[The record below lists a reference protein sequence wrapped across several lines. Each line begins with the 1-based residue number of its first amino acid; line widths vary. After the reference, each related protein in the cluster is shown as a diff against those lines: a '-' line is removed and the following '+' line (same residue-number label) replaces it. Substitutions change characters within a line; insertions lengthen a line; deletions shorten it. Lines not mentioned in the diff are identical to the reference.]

1 MKKSL
6 GSLLGLALIVCLAV
20 PNAMLAQD
28 AKPFVGTWEGAIDVM
43 GQHFD
48 IILEFALEGD
58 QLTGTVDVPAQ
69 GAEDLP
75 LTEFK
80 IEGKKIT
87 FMIDHPGVP
96 GEPTFSGELDAAG
109 TALSGTFSQGGA
121 EGTFEAKKK

>member
-1 MKKSL
+1 MKKSFIT
-6 GSLLGLALIVCLAV
+6 LLGMALIVCLAV

-28 AKPFVGTWEGAIDVM
+28 AKPFVGTWEGAIDVA
-43 GQHFD
+43 GQQFD

-58 QLTGTVDVPAQ
+58 QLTGNVDVPAQ
-69 GAEDLP
+69 GAEDIP
-75 LTEFK
+75 LAEFK
-80 IEGKKIT
+80 IEGTKIT

-109 TALSGTFSQGGA
+109 TSLSGTYSQSGA